1 MKKNTRITTNKYAKL
16 GLTFMA
22 CLLGCAGLQA
32 AELTFWSWRVEA
44 KPFYEKI
51 AQEYKKASGD
61 DIKFTAYKNT
71 EYPTV
76 LSAALASGGGPDIIH
91 TRAYGG
97 LSNLSDAGY
106 LLPIN
111 NKNVPNLA
119 GFNPQVLEGA
129 RGFAAPHN
137 KEFYGVPF
145 ATQSLG
151 ILYNKALLA
160 KAGLTEPKTWDEFK
174 STLKALKDK
183 KITPLANGSKEAP
196 ILEQMFGVVGPNFYG
211 GTEFFEAVRSGKKQF
226 TDPGFVKAIE
236 EVVALKDF
244 MPPNSM
250 GIGENEARTLFSKG
264 SAVFF
269 LTGTWNIDTI
279 SELNPKME
287 LGFLPAPPIT
297 SGGKAWVST
306 FADGNYSINNNSKNK
321 DAALKF
327 LNFLASNEYGVKF
340 AKELRQLTAVPGVK
354 MADPILEKVATET
367 NKGATPFVML
377 VGFRYQNPNGSVLL
391 RDGIQ
396 KVMQGNGTPSSLAK
410 DIQSGIATWYKP
422 QQK

>member
-1 MKKNTRITTNKYAKL
+1 MQTKPLIQKLRKTRIAITVL
-16 GLTFMA
+16 
-22 CLLGCAGLQA
+22 AGLIGSTALHA
-32 AELTFWSWRVEA
+32 ADLTFWSWRVED

-51 AQEYKKASGD
+51 AQEYKKSTGD
-61 DIKFTAYKNT
+61 TIKFTAYKNT

-76 LSAALASGGGPDIIH
+76 LSAALAAGGGPDIIH

-97 LSNLSDAGY
+97 MSNLSDAGY
-106 LLPIN
+106 LLPLSA
-111 NKNVPNLA
+111 KTVPNLGA
-119 GFNPQVLEGA
+119 FSPQLLEGA
-129 RGFAAPHN
+129 RGYAAPYN
-137 KEFYGVPF
+137 KEVYGVPF

-151 ILYNKALLA
+151 IFYNKELLA
-160 KAGLTEPKTWDEFK
+160 KAGVSEPKTWDEFK
-174 STLKALKDK
+174 ATLRTLKEK

-196 ILEQMFGVVGPNFYG
+196 ILEQMFGIVGPNFYG

-236 EVVALKDF
+236 EVVSLKEF

-250 GIGENEARTLFSKG
+250 GIGENEARTLFATG
-264 SAVFF
+264 AAAFF
-269 LTGTWNIDTI
+269 MTGTWNIDTVG
-279 SELNPKME
+279 ELNPKLSM
-287 LGFLPAPPIT
+287 GFMPAPALT
-297 SGGKAWVST
+297 AGGKAWVST

-327 LNFLASNEYGVKF
+327 LNFLASNEYGQKF
-340 AKELRQLTAVPGVK
+340 AKELRQFTAVPGVK
-354 MADPILEKVATET
+354 MNDPLLEKVAADTA
-367 NKGATPFVML
+367 KGATPFVML

-396 KVMQGNGTPSSLAK
+396 KVMQGNGTAASLAK